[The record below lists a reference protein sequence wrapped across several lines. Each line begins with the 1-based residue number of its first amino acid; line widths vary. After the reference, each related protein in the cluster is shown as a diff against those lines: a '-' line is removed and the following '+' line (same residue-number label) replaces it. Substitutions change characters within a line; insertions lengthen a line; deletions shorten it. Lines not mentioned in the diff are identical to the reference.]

1 MDKEQQESWR
11 QRDNLRLIVE
21 MKQASPAE
29 GLEGGKGSRKG
40 ERGIKE
46 THWVDG
52 APLTELKAEGE
63 AGE

>member
-1 MDKEQQESWR
+1 
-11 QRDNLRLIVE
+11 